1 MPPARGLEGTC
12 WLAAVILALALI
24 LGNQKAAPAPAILA
38 AASPT
43 PQLSIYEQRCIERV
57 LARIADRSEEEVA
70 ARINQDCFAPRRARP
85 TGARPG
91 PFSCGRLFIVRVT
104 PAAQRI
110 EGCLGG

>member
-1 MPPARGLEGTC
+1 MKAARPRAFWPLRPMPPARGLEGTC

-70 ARINQDCFAPRRARP
+70 ARINQDCFAPRRLPPRS
-85 TGARPG
+85 GQLSGQG
-91 PFSCGRLFIVRVT
+91 P
-104 PAAQRI
+104 
-110 EGCLGG
+110 